1 MPIPR
6 SQLRLDDD
14 ELAELLTSE
23 RTMRVGT
30 TGQDGSPHVVPMW
43 FVWHR
48 GAMWINNLRKARRSS
63 DLAAGSEVAL
73 CIDTGFEYFELRGA
87 VLYGRPEEVDPA
99 DADLAD
105 VRKAFGTKY
114 FYGADIPEVKSH
126 QWLRMQPE
134 RIVSWDFRKIPAGRD
149 GRAVLSHKEAGTG
162 DGAAVATPDR

>member
-6 SQLRLDDD
+6 SQLRLHD
-14 ELAELLTSE
+14 EELVELLTTE

-30 TGQDGSPHVVPMW
+30 SGRDGSPHVVPMW

-87 VLYGRPEEVDPA
+87 VLYGRPEEVDPG
-99 DADLAD
+99 DADLVE
-105 VRKAFGTKY
+105 VRKAFGSKY
-114 FYGADIPEVKSH
+114 FYGADIPDVKSH
-126 QWLRMQPE
+126 HWLRMEPE

-149 GRAVLSHKEAGTG
+149 GRAVMSRKEAET
-162 DGAAVATPDR
+162 DEEAPAEAQS